1 MFMTSPLCPFY
12 LRDFGSSVPYAPSV
26 AERNIGTL
34 QIAFR
39 KAVLKDQDDLIYA

>member
-12 LRDFGSSVPYAPSV
+12 LRDCGSAAPYAPSV

-39 KAVLKDQDDLIYA
+39 KQFSRIKTT